1 MLAFDCFEIACESPS
16 PEVMASMDVISNL
29 LYLSDIATDPDDAL
43 KYAAMARNRL
53 ARLNRMLDS

>member
-1 MLAFDCFEIACESPS
+1 
-16 PEVMASMDVISNL
+16 MASMDVISNL
-29 LYLSDIATDPDDAL
+29 LYLSDISTDPDDAL